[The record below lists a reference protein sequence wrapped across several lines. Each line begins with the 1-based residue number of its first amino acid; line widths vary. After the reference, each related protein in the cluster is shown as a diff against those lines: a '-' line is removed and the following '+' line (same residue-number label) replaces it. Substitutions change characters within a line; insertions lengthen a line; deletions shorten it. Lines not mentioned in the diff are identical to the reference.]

1 MSCWASIHPRN
12 AGFPTNVSARHRD
25 WAVKRVLARDP
36 QVGERRG
43 KTNAVIGKSQQH
55 AQLVIVL
62 LMVRDMS
69 AVRRAIHQ
77 AFLPTAGRSRAF
89 VWKYS
94 PINWGRRPRHFH
106 IEPEL
111 NLIAS
116 GHATFGV
123 GEAVV
128 TVSQGDLLGF
138 PPGQDHVLIEASPD
152 LYLYAIGMEPTFS
165 SDVLRAEPDDAVVPF
180 CLRVAPDEFR
190 RLIGRASAIV
200 DRDGVDQPCAE
211 LWEQAHWLGW
221 RCRARPISAMH
232 VLTRRSLSAIN
243 RAPDLGLQLLSA
255 RLKTADSEISRYF
268 HRDLGMTFARYRTRL
283 RLLRLIRLMDL
294 GGSTLASAA
303 QASGFGS
310 YSQCHR
316 IFQAELGCSPRRFFH
331 AGLREQMQQAY
342 DP

>member
-1 MSCWASIHPRN
+1 
-12 AGFPTNVSARHRD
+12 
-25 WAVKRVLARDP
+25 
-36 QVGERRG
+36 
-43 KTNAVIGKSQQH
+43 
-55 AQLVIVL
+55 
-62 LMVRDMS
+62 MS

-77 AFLPTAGRSRAF
+77 GFLPTAGRSRAF

-94 PINWGRRPRHFH
+94 PTNWGRRPRHFH

-138 PPGQDHVLIEASPD
+138 PPAQDHVLIEASPD
-152 LYLYAIGMEPTFS
+152 LYLFAIGMEPTFS
-165 SDVLRAEPDDAVVPF
+165 SDVLRAEPDDVMLPF
-180 CLRVAPDEFR
+180 RLRLAPDDFR
-190 RLIGRASAIV
+190 SLVGRASAIV

-221 RCRARPISAMH
+221 RCTTRPITAMH

-243 RAPDLGLQLLSA
+243 RAPDLELQSLSA

-268 HRDLGMTFARYRTRL
+268 HRDVGMTFAHYRTRL
-283 RLLRLIRLMDL
+283 RLSRLIHLMDL
-294 GGSTLASAA
+294 RGTTLRSAA

-316 IFQAELGCSPRRFFH
+316 VFQAELGCSPRRFFQT
-331 AGLREQMQQAY
+331 GLREQMQQAY